1 MSEEIRAQVQRY
13 IMRLI
18 DWAQGELDEQFDESD
33 VTMGDITDWLIAIVR
48 TNEEEIEYKNLSLGQ
63 KTLADA
69 VLAAY
74 KTCHKWGR
82 QSGRTHLAKYLIQEL
97 TKLKNDHAN

>member
-1 MSEEIRAQVQRY
+1 M
-13 IMRLI
+13 
-18 DWAQGELDEQFDESD
+18 D
-33 VTMGDITDWLIAIVR
+33 
-48 TNEEEIEYKNLSLGQ
+48 EIEYKNLSLGQ

-97 TKLKNDHAN
+97 TKLKDNHGS